1 MTIRDAMKLLR
12 EMGLKVRFTGQGKV
26 VNQNPKARTQIVKG
40 STVMLELKP

>member
-12 EMGLKVRFTGQGKV
+12 NQGLKVRFTGQGKV
-26 VNQNPKARTQIVKG
+26 ANQNPKPRTQIVRG